1 MAPFPRCPI
10 VYKPWLPLTLYSVGM
25 MAVSLDSRLVL
36 AESKTV
42 VEPVQSAIA
51 PLPTFVRPTIA
62 DPDTDDETGADI
74 DEIGIDVTVINIG
87 DARSLMLG
95 QGAARSSI
103 LGQTTGQGVTSGRVG
118 AKGASPQ
125 PEGLTPEQ
133 VRSFLQPGKDF
144 PPESGSSV
152 GTWMSLPPF
161 TQRIHP
167 LPTGAEIPGPLGKPV
182 APAPLTLPIAAPLPN
197 PDLAIS
203 GETEGVLPSLPAVSS
218 PGILP
223 AVTSRTAPSASVL
236 LPQGGLVSPGPTT
249 APTTT
254 VQASPPW
261 FQRVTGSATN
271 SSLRSWLATT
281 PPDLWLAALAQSD
294 LGLLAV
300 DPDTDPLAPAAQ
312 PPEAAPVPRSWNP
325 LNAQIEGVYVFVD
338 DRSSARVRLL
348 GSYVLSPNLM
358 VGTTLELVTGNAFTA
373 NQEVTANINELY
385 AVASLPQLPTLR
397 LVVGQMDLTAYF
409 DRNSFAKDVAIHFMH
424 PVFQT
429 NPALSA
435 AGLQP
440 RPGALLNWAIS
451 DQVDARAAVYASTR
465 RLDAFAL
472 DSFAGEV
479 AARFGNA
486 IVRAS
491 YVSGRDGGADTGFG
505 EIYQYPRAQGETGIR
520 DSDWESGFGLN
531 GEIFIPN
538 WKLGLFG
545 RYGWYENRSVGQGG
559 DTYSMGMT
567 LLDLL
572 MPRDRLGLAYGRSLS
587 NNHLR
592 QQQGHPTPDVWEFF
606 YDFPLSRQLRVGLSF
621 QERNNFRETV
631 IGLRVRSLL
640 DLNARID

>member
-1 MAPFPRCPI
+1 MAPFPRRLI
-10 VYKPWLPLTLYSVGM
+10 VYKPWLPLTFYSVGV
-25 MAVSLDSRLVL
+25 MAVSLGSRSAL
-36 AESKTV
+36 AEAKTV
-42 VEPVQSAIA
+42 AEPVQSAIA
-51 PLPTFVRPTIA
+51 PLPTFVRLAISA
-62 DPDTDDETGADI
+62 PDTGDDTGTDI
-74 DEIGIDVTVINIG
+74 AGINIG
-87 DARSLMLG
+87 NARSPTLG
-95 QGAARSSI
+95 QGTARSST
-103 LGQTTGQGVTSGRVG
+103 LGQTTGQGVAPAWVEANGP
-118 AKGASPQ
+118 SPQ
-125 PEGLTPEQ
+125 PEVLTPEQ

-152 GTWMSLPPF
+152 GTWMPLPPF
-161 TQRIHP
+161 IQRIHP

-197 PDLAIS
+197 PALATS
-203 GETEGVLPSLPAVSS
+203 RDTEGALPSLPTVSS
-218 PGILP
+218 PAVPSAITSRPSPAAFAQRSQGRIASPSPMTGPTVGPTP
-223 AVTSRTAPSASVL
+223 AVQAAPP
-236 LPQGGLVSPGPTT
+236 LPPM
-249 APTTT
+249 
-254 VQASPPW
+254 
-261 FQRVTGSATN
+261 VTRSATDG
-271 SSLRSWLATT
+271 SLRARLATAQ
-281 PPDLWLAALAQSD
+281 PDLWLAALAQSD

-312 PPEAAPVPRSWNP
+312 PPETAPVPRSWNP

-338 DRSSARVRLL
+338 DRSSARARLL

-373 NQEVTANINELY
+373 NQEVTANLNELY

-409 DRNSFAKDVAIHFMH
+409 DRNSFAKDVAIHFMN

-451 DQVDARAAVYASTR
+451 DQVDARAAIYASTR

-505 EIYQYPRAQGETGIR
+505 EIDQYPRAQGETGIR
-520 DSDWESGFGLN
+520 DWDWESGVGLN
-531 GEIFIPN
+531 GEIFIPT

-587 NNHLR
+587 NERFR
-592 QQQGHPTPDVWEFF
+592 QQQGNPTPDVWEFF
-606 YDFPLSRQLRVGLSF
+606 YDFPLSRHLRVGLSF
-621 QERNNFRETV
+621 QGRNNFREAV
-631 IGLRVRSLL
+631 IGFRVRSLL
-640 DLNARID
+640 DLNSRID